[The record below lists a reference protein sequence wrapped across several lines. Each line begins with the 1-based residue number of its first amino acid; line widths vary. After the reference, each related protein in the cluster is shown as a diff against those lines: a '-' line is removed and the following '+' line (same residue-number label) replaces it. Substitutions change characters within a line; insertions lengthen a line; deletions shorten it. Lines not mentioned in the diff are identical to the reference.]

1 MYGFFFAIKYYFHCL
16 VNLKLTGILKNPKN
30 NTMAKKVDSK
40 KKNVFIFLLKVST
53 LFVCTI
59 SAFLSFTTHFFI
71 SVSELL

>member
-30 NTMAKKVDSK
+30 NTMPK
-40 KKNVFIFLLKVST
+40 KKMDYKRCFHFLLKVST